1 MYTKYYDVYVWK
13 SDIHIDSYD
22 YLATTELGNLPM
34 LFNVHRDVLPRVE
47 REAPTGA
54 GCVLH
59 FNGRKV
65 VGNGEGLFIVKSG
78 IVK

>member
-1 MYTKYYDVYVWK
+1 MSTKYYDVYIWK
-13 SDIHIDSYD
+13 SDIRHDSYD

-34 LFNVHRDVLPRVE
+34 LFNVHHDVLPRVE
-47 REAPTGA
+47 REAPTEA

-65 VGNGEGLFIVKSG
+65 VGNGEGLIVFKST
-78 IVK
+78 IAK